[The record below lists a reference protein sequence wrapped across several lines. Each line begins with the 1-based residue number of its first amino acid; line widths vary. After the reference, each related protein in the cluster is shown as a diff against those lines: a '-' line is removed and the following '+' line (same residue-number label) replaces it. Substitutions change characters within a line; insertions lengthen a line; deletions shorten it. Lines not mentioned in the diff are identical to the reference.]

1 MRYPVIA
8 ILLFAFMLLTACVG
22 GGSSRPTKTQSA
34 FVPTNVSSRQ
44 TPIKANLT
52 PTELQA
58 AVMSH
63 ADTTISRI
71 FEAANVLEKI
81 GTPQARLTAARM
93 MVFDVASYVEI
104 ASGPYPGIALLDL
117 MVLTSLKRMV
127 WEEFWVPKFGPEAM
141 SALEFIKENEA
152 EIWEIA
158 AKIMTQS
165 QLDEMAQTILRWR
178 KRNPKVVGINYIRF
192 AEFGELGLKPS
203 MQQLTV
209 PGGLFASVKQA
220 TMVAQDMKV
229 AIDRAFY
236 LMSRMQLVVNFQVK
250 LAYLEIMFQPETDG
264 IITQAEHMNDI
275 TKRYA
280 EIAEKLPREFGQE
293 TSKLVN
299 QVFANLEHNREKAI
313 TDILSGMTVW
323 QAQTIKG
330 IMSEVSQE
338 REAAINQALA
348 GLVTQQKEL
357 HTLIESIVDQ
367 SGSKVEESLNHAF
380 GLGVLLIIVF
390 FAALTLFKIFVIRPM
405 KKS

>member
-1 MRYPVIA
+1 MRHAAIA
-8 ILLFAFMLLTACVG
+8 IVLFASMLLTACVG
-22 GGSSRPTKTQSA
+22 GGSYRPLKTQSA
-34 FVPTNVSSRQ
+34 FVPTKVSSEQ
-44 TPIKANLT
+44 TPTKANLT
-52 PTELQA
+52 PMELQA

-104 ASGPYPGIALLDL
+104 AAGPYPGIALLDL

-127 WEEFWVPKFGPEAM
+127 WEEFWIPKFGSEAVP
-141 SALEFIKENEA
+141 ALKFIKENEA

-158 AKIMTQS
+158 AKIMTRS
-165 QLDEMAQTILRWR
+165 QLDEMAQTILHWR
-178 KRNPKVVGINYIRF
+178 KKNPKVVGINYIRF

-264 IITQAEHMNDI
+264 IINQAEQMSDI
-275 TKRYA
+275 TQRYA

-293 TSKLVN
+293 TSN
-299 QVFANLEHNREKAI
+299 
-313 TDILSGMTVW
+313 W
-323 QAQTIKG
+323 
-330 IMSEVSQE
+330 
-338 REAAINQALA
+338 
-348 GLVTQQKEL
+348 
-357 HTLIESIVDQ
+357 
-367 SGSKVEESLNHAF
+367 
-380 GLGVLLIIVF
+380 
-390 FAALTLFKIFVIRPM
+390 
-405 KKS
+405 